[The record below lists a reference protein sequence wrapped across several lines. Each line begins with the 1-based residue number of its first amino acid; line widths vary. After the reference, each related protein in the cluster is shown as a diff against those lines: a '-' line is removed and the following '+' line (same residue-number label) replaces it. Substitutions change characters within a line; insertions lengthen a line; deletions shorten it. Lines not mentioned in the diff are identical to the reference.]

1 MLKTALITVAS
12 VCIVTAVAASDY
24 PQWRGADRSGR
35 SADTGLA
42 KSWPEGGPKQ
52 VWKAEGLGQG
62 HSTPSVSR
70 GRIYGMGL
78 VGTDEV
84 VWALD
89 EKTGAKVWSTRIAA
103 GGELP
108 GRQGG
113 YGPRSTPTIDGSRIY
128 AEGVQGDVVC
138 LNLADGK
145 LLWSKNLRTDFG
157 GQLPVWG
164 FSESP
169 LVDGDLVVVT
179 PGGQGATMV
188 ALNKNTGAT
197 VWKAAAPEADKAN
210 YSSPVLATI
219 HGVRQAVQ
227 MVSNAMLGVEITT
240 GKILWRFNSPATP
253 RQINC
258 SSPVVKDNLVFGAA
272 GYQHGG
278 ALGRIEKDG
287 DGFKAVE
294 VYFTK
299 NMQNH
304 HGGMVLVGDYLYGFN
319 ERMLTCLD
327 FKSGEVKWENQSVG
341 KGSVTYA
348 DGHIIARSERGPIAL
363 VEATAEAYKE
373 KGRFEQPDR
382 SRDPSWP
389 YPVVANGKLYIR
401 DQDVLLCYDLKASS
415 AKR

>member
-1 MLKTALITVAS
+1 MLKSALVALSALTV
-12 VCIVTAVAASDY
+12 VGAVYAADY
-24 PQWRGADRSGR
+24 PQWRGTDRSGR
-35 SADTGLA
+35 SMETGLL
-42 KSWPEGGPKQ
+42 KSWPDGGPKLA
-52 VWKAEGLGQG
+52 WKGEGLGEG
-62 HSTPSVSR
+62 HATPSVSK
-70 GRIYGMGL
+70 GRVYGMGL
-78 VGTDEV
+78 VGSDEV

-89 EKTGAKVWSTRIAA
+89 EKTGKQIWSTKIA
-103 GGELP
+103 GGGQLQ
-108 GRQGG
+108 GGQGG
-113 YGPRSTPTIDGSRIY
+113 YGPRSTPTVEGAYLY

-138 LNLADGK
+138 ISISDGK
-145 LLWSKNLRTDFG
+145 LIWTKSLKTDFG
-157 GQLPVWG
+157 GQVPVWG

-169 LVDGDLVVVT
+169 LLDGNQVIVT
-179 PGGQGATMV
+179 PGGPGATMV

-197 VWKAAAPEADKAN
+197 LWKSATPEGDKAN

-219 HGVRQAVQ
+219 LGVKQYVQ
-227 MVSNAMLGVEITT
+227 MVGKAMIGVEAAT
-240 GKILWRFNSPATP
+240 GKVLWRFASAATP
-253 RQINC
+253 REINC
-258 SSPVVKDNLVFGAA
+258 ASPVVKDNLVFGAA

-341 KGSVTYA
+341 KGSVMYV
-348 DGHIIARSERGPIAL
+348 DGHLIARSERGPIAL
-363 VEATAEAYKE
+363 VEATPEAYKE
-373 KGRFEQPDR
+373 KGRFDQPDR
-382 SRDPSWP
+382 SRAQSWP

-401 DQDVLLCYDLKASS
+401 DQGVLLCYELKA
-415 AKR
+415 ATAQR